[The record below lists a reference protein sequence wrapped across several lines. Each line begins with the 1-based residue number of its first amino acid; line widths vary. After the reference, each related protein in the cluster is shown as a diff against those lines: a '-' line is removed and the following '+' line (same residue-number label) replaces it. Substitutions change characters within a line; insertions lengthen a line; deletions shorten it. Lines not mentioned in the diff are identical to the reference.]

1 MTRPPAPD
9 AVTRPWLRV
18 YPPGVP
24 PTFPIPRVPVPRL
37 LDDAVRDFPQQVAL
51 RDGHGVELTH
61 TDLRD
66 RVAEVV
72 AVLLGL
78 GVGRGDRVLV
88 ASGNTLTT
96 PIVLLASWRLGAVP
110 VPVPASRSG
119 RTDGEPERVVAD
131 AGSAEVVG
139 VLGPRGT
146 LGGLRRGG
154 LEVAWQLETDDEGWI
169 APAARWRPHL
179 PRRRREHPGEPP
191 RTLAE
196 RVHHL
201 ADDPGARTPR
211 DPVAADDPAWLPHRE
226 RDGVSRGIVLTHANL
241 VAASF
246 QARLWIPDI
255 QAGRERVLVGGD
267 LTALGPLV
275 LGWLAGLL
283 AASSVEVAGD
293 GDGGALARTIQRRR
307 PTLAVLGPAEV
318 AALLSDDDRGRRD
331 LSSLRVVLTVGA
343 PVAVDVARELER
355 RTGGARVREG
365 FSLSEAGP
373 LTHAQPVYGRT
384 TPGAMGLPVTGTTAV
399 VVDPEDLSVVKP
411 PGEPGLLLLAGPQAA
426 RTYWR
431 DPVASAKRFVDGWV
445 VTDDLA
451 VVDEDGVFT
460 HLGHRD
466 EVLPHAG
473 SYVSPRRIE
482 AVLERHPAVARAGVT
497 TDLRTGA
504 LVAGVRC
511 RRRHH
516 PDPEELVAYGRAH
529 LDSRTAPEQVILVEE
544 FPETDTGELARD
556 ALRQLLTGR

>member
-1 MTRPPAPD
+1 MTRPPAPA
-9 AVTRPWLRV
+9 AVTRPWLGV

-24 PTFPIPRVPVPRL
+24 PTFPIPRVPVTRL
-37 LDDAVRDFPQQVAL
+37 LDDAVRDFPHEVAL

-61 TDLRD
+61 LDLRD
-66 RVAEVV
+66 RVAEVA

-78 GVGRGDRVLV
+78 GVARGDRVLV
-88 ASGNTLTT
+88 ATGNTLTT

-110 VPVPASRSG
+110 VPASRSG
-119 RTDGEPERVVAD
+119 RSAGKPDRAVAD
-131 AGSAEVVG
+131 AAVAEVVG
-139 VLGPRGT
+139 ALGPRGV

-154 LEVAWQLETDDEGWI
+154 LETAWQLATDDERWI
-169 APAARWRPHL
+169 APASRWRPHL
-179 PRRRREHPGEPP
+179 PRRRRDRAEEAP

-201 ADDPGARTPR
+201 DDEPVARTPGIR
-211 DPVAADDPAWLPHRE
+211 VAPEDPAWLLHRE
-226 RDGVSRGIVLTHANL
+226 RGGASRGIVLTHANL

-283 AASSVEVAGD
+283 AASSVEVATH

-307 PTLAVLGPAEV
+307 PTLAVLEPTEV
-318 AALLSDDDRGRRD
+318 AALLSDDDRGKRD

-343 PVAVDVARELER
+343 PLGIDVARELER

-365 FSLSEAGP
+365 FAVSEAGP
-373 LTHAQPVYGRT
+373 FTHAQPVYGRT
-384 TPGAMGLPVTGTTAV
+384 TPGAMGLPVTETTAAI
-399 VVDPEDLSVVKP
+399 VDPEDLSVIMP

-431 DPVASAKRFVDGWV
+431 DPEASAQRFVDGWV

-451 VVDEDGVFT
+451 VVDEEGVFT

-466 EVLPHAG
+466 EVLPYAG
-473 SYVSPRRIE
+473 SYVAPRRIE
-482 AVLERHPAVARAGVT
+482 AVLERHPGVARAGVT
-497 TDLRTGA
+497 TDPRTGA
-504 LVAGVRC
+504 LLAGVRC

-516 PDPEELVAYGRAH
+516 PSPEELIAYGREH
-529 LDSRTAPEQVILVEE
+529 LDSRATPEQVILVEE
-544 FPETDTGELARD
+544 FPETDTGELDRD
-556 ALRQLLTGR
+556 ALRPLLTGR

>member
-9 AVTRPWLRV
+9 AVTRPWISV

-37 LDDAVRDFPQQVAL
+37 LDDAVRDFPQHLAL
-51 RDGHGVELTH
+51 RDDHGVELTH
-61 TDLRD
+61 LDLRD

-72 AVLLGL
+72 AVLIDL

-88 ASGNTLTT
+88 ATGNTLTT

-110 VPVPASRSG
+110 VPAARSG
-119 RTDGEPERVVAD
+119 RKDGVPARAVAD
-131 AGSAEVVG
+131 AGAAEVVG
-139 VLGPRGT
+139 VLGPRGV
-146 LGGLRRGG
+146 LGDLRRGG
-154 LEVAWQLETDDEGWI
+154 LEVTWQLETDDEAWI
-169 APAARWRPHL
+169 APATRWRPHL
-179 PRRRREHPGEPP
+179 PRRRRDRAEEPS

-201 ADDPGARTPR
+201 ADE
-211 DPVAADDPAWLPHRE
+211 PVMRASGSPLAPEDPAWLLHRE
-226 RDGVSRGIVLTHANL
+226 RGGVSRGIVLTHANL
-241 VAASF
+241 VAAAF

-255 QAGRERVLVGGD
+255 QAGRERALVGGD

-283 AASSVEVAGD
+283 AASSVEVAGH
-293 GDGGALARTIQRRR
+293 GDSGALARTIQRRH
-307 PTLAVLGPAEV
+307 PTLAVLEPTQV
-318 AALLSDDDRGRRD
+318 AALLTDDDRGKRD

-343 PVAVDVARELER
+343 PMAVDVARELER

-365 FSLSEAGP
+365 FSVSEAGP
-373 LTHAQPVYGRT
+373 ISHAQPVYGRT

-399 VVDPEDLSVVKP
+399 IVDPDDLSAVKP

-431 DPVASAKRFVDGWV
+431 DPEASARRFVDGWV

-466 EVLPHAG
+466 EVLAHAG

-482 AVLERHPAVARAGVT
+482 AVLERHPGVARAGVT
-497 TDLRTGA
+497 TDPRTGT

-516 PDPEELVAYGRAH
+516 PSPEELVAYGRAH
-529 LDSRTAPEQVILVEE
+529 LDSRAAPEQVILVEE